1 MISTGTNTGQFLCF
15 KFYNI
20 LITNRLISVK
30 KLNKVRFPQ
39 LRKQSKFGCFFSV
52 AFLLATNPLLN
63 IAINQFSNC
72 FNCSNEESRDKFL
85 STSTSISSE
94 ATIVTVISVSISSE
108 TLKLLRCKK
117 FLPQ

>member
-39 LRKQSKFGCFFSV
+39 LKRKTIEESA
-52 AFLLATNPLLN
+52 AFLFN
-63 IAINQFSNC
+63 IAGLRSLI
-72 FNCSNEESRDKFL
+72 
-85 STSTSISSE
+85 
-94 ATIVTVISVSISSE
+94 
-108 TLKLLRCKK
+108 KLI
-117 FLPQ
+117 F

>member
-39 LRKQSKFGCFFSV
+39 LKKKESLKSGS
-52 AFLLATNPLLN
+52 FLFY
-63 IAINQFSNC
+63 I
-72 FNCSNEESRDKFL
+72 
-85 STSTSISSE
+85 
-94 ATIVTVISVSISSE
+94 
-108 TLKLLRCKK
+108 KLIR
-117 FLPQ
+117 

>member
-39 LRKQSKFGCFFSV
+39 LKKAIEIR
-52 AFLLATNPLLN
+52 LL
-63 IAINQFSNC
+63 FY
-72 FNCSNEESRDKFL
+72 
-85 STSTSISSE
+85 
-94 ATIVTVISVSISSE
+94 
-108 TLKLLRCKK
+108 
-117 FLPQ
+117 

>member
-39 LRKQSKFGCFFSV
+39 HRKQSKFGCFFISDKSS
-52 AFLLATNPLLN
+52 AKYSNQSIQQLFQLL
-63 IAINQFSNC
+63 
-72 FNCSNEESRDKFL
+72 K
-85 STSTSISSE
+85 
-94 ATIVTVISVSISSE
+94 
-108 TLKLLRCKK
+108 
-117 FLPQ
+117 